1 MPADSRQLRAFA
13 LLALVMVLWAGNS
26 IIGRAVR
33 FDVEPMTLAFVRWAG
48 ASLILLPFALR
59 PLRRDWPAIRKAWG
73 PVLLLGL
80 LGVGAFNALLY
91 SGLRYTT
98 ATNGLLLQAAIP
110 AAVVLFDRL
119 FFGVRS
125 PMLQNLG
132 VMGSIL
138 GVAVIVFE
146 GDPARALRLHFG
158 FGDVL
163 ILAAVIVWSL
173 YTVFLRLRPAIS
185 STSFV
190 AATFLIGALA
200 MAPFFAHDLASGE
213 HVAFTPKVL
222 GAFAYVAVL
231 PSIVSYFIFNA
242 ATQTVGPARAGIAIT
257 LMPIFGAFLSAGLLG
272 EKLHGYHFAGMAL
285 ILFGIALSLAARRE
299 QAGSGAQEAAPL
311 EDPL

>member
-26 IIGRAVR
+26 IVGRAVR
-33 FDVEPMTLAFVRWAG
+33 NDVDPMTLAFVRWAG

-59 PLRRDWPAIRKAWG
+59 PLRRDWPAIRRAWK
-73 PVLLLGL
+73 PVLVLGL

-110 AAVVLFDRL
+110 AAVVLFDRW
-119 FFGVRS
+119 FFGVKS
-125 PMLQNLG
+125 PLLQNLG
-132 VMGSIL
+132 VVGSIL

-158 FGDVL
+158 FGDAL
-163 ILAAVIVWSL
+163 IMAAVVVWSL
-173 YTVFLRLRPAIS
+173 YTVLLRLRPAIS

-190 AATFLIGALA
+190 AVTFLIGALA
-200 MAPFFAHDLASGE
+200 MAPFFAHDLISGE
-213 HVAFTPKVL
+213 HIAFTPKVL

-257 LMPIFGAFLSAGLLG
+257 LMPIFGAFLSAALLG
-272 EKLHGYHFAGMAL
+272 EKLHAYHFAGMAL
-285 ILFGIALSLAARRE
+285 ILVGITLSLMARRE
-299 QAGSGAQEAAPL
+299 QAGSGAPAGAPL